1 MEYDFRTNI
10 ILIADDFYEAFKRC
24 REGKNPVQDGNVVK
38 CSVCNVPAIVNG
50 AFALELYFKSML
62 SPDTDGHKLMDLFN
76 SFEENIK
83 QEIKEKSISKLEK
96 LAWGKS
102 FEQYL
107 EDINNVFVDWRYIHE
122 KNYNVKYLSNGANEF
137 LQVLSILLPV
147 ISEIARK
154 YAIVNDI

>member
-1 MEYDFRTNI
+1 MFPPSSTVLLPWN
-10 ILIADDFYEAFKRC
+10 
-24 REGKNPVQDGNVVK
+24 
-38 CSVCNVPAIVNG
+38 
-50 AFALELYFKSML
+50 FKSML